1 MKNLIIGFSTSNRL
15 LSRLIRFI
23 TRSSVS
29 HVYICIP
36 INKHNVNLIFQA
48 SGLAVNMESSI
59 NFIEHSKIIR
69 EIAIP
74 LSEEQEIELMT
85 FVFDTLG
92 KPYSLLQLVGM
103 IWVIGCKTIGLHVKN
118 PFRDGDHSYV
128 CVELIAKILKLKGAE
143 EMTPQDLL
151 DWCDANLDKKII

>member
-1 MKNLIIGFSTSNRL
+1 MKNLIIGFSTSNRCL
-15 LSRLIRFI
+15 ARLIRWM

-36 INKHNVNLIFQA
+36 VTKHSVNLIFQA
-48 SGLAVNMESSI
+48 SGLAVNMESSV
-59 NFIEHSKIIR
+59 NFMEHSKIVR
-69 EIAIP
+69 EIAVP
-74 LSEEQEIELMT
+74 LSLEQEEELMA

-103 IWVIGCKTIGLHVKN
+103 IWVIGCKSVGLRVKN
-118 PFRDGDHSYV
+118 PFRDGDHSYI
-128 CVELIAKILKLKGAE
+128 CVELVAKLLKLKGAE

-151 DWCDANLDKKII
+151 EWCDANLGH